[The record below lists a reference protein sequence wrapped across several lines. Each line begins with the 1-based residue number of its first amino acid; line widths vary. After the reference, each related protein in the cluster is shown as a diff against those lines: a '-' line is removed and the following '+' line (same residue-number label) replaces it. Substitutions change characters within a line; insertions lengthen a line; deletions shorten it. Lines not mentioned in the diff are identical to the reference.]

1 MGTVKNER
9 EAKNSKGQYFRGD
22 QGSGMD
28 RALIKY
34 VTRSEP
40 GRKVKERKTV
50 IKFESLG
57 GVQKQS
63 GIGLLV
69 L

>member
-1 MGTVKNER
+1 
-9 EAKNSKGQYFRGD
+9 
-22 QGSGMD
+22 MD

>member
-1 MGTVKNER
+1 MGTVENEG

-50 IKFESLG
+50 IRMR
-57 GVQKQS
+57 VQKQS

>member
-1 MGTVKNER
+1 MGTVKNEG

-50 IKFESLG
+50 IRMR
-57 GVQKQS
+57 VQKQS

>member
-1 MGTVKNER
+1 MGTVETEG

-50 IKFESLG
+50 IRMR
-57 GVQKQS
+57 VQKQS